1 MRNYSCH
8 IRGFL
13 ALLSFL
19 TIIPTK
25 IHDVFLAAEYFH
37 LVPIVGLIEGVI
49 VVLPLFIPIPSMMKA
64 VLALL
69 IFYILTGFNHL
80 DGFADFID
88 ALASR
93 RKNEEALKIMKE
105 PWRGTMAIVSTTLL
119 IIITYASLTVLVDVE
134 NKWYYIVILA
144 QVLAFESAFILA
156 ILSNPPTYQGLG
168 KLFITKAKRPRKI
181 IANIILMLIITSSIL
196 LFYSLSLVKIL
207 ILIVMTT
214 ATLLTV
220 LYAYIESHRVLGYST
235 GDVLGFCLELSR
247 STNLLIA
254 SILLSVG

>member
-1 MRNYSCH
+1 LHKYSCH

-25 IHDVFLAAEYFH
+25 VHDVFLAAEYFH
-37 LVPIVGLIEGVI
+37 LVPIVGFIEGVI
-49 VVLPLFIPIPSMMKA
+49 VILPLFIPIPSMMKA
-64 VLALL
+64 ILALL
-69 IFYILTGFNHL
+69 AFYILTGFNHL

-93 RKNEEALKIMKE
+93 KKNEEALKIMKE
-105 PWRGTMAIVSTTLL
+105 PWRGTMAIASTTLL
-119 IIITYASLTVLVDVE
+119 ILVTYISLIVLVE
-134 NKWYYIVILA
+134 NKWYTIILA
-144 QVLAFESAFILA
+144 QVLAFESMFILA

-181 IANIILMLIITSSIL
+181 MANIILMSIITFLIL
-196 LFYSLSLVKIL
+196 LLYSPDPVKIL
-207 ILIVMTT
+207 TLIIMTT
-214 ATLLTV
+214 TTLLII
-220 LYAYIESHRVLGYST
+220 LCAYVKSHRVLGYST

>member
-1 MRNYSCH
+1 MHKYSYH

-25 IHDVFLAAEYFH
+25 VHDVFLAAEYFH
-37 LVPIVGLIEGVI
+37 LVPIVGFIEGVI
-49 VVLPLFIPIPSMMKA
+49 VILPLFIPIPSMIKT

-69 IFYILTGFNHL
+69 AFYILTGFNHL

-93 RKNEEALKIMKE
+93 KKNEEALKIMKE
-105 PWRGTMAIVSTTLL
+105 PWRGTMAIASTTLL
-119 IIITYASLTVLVDVE
+119 ILVTYISLVVLIE
-134 NKWYYIVILA
+134 NKWYSIIFA
-144 QVLAFESAFILA
+144 QVLAFESMFILA

-168 KLFITKAKRPRKI
+168 KLFITRAKRPRKI
-181 IANIILMLIITSSIL
+181 MANIILMLVITSLIL
-196 LFYSLSLVKIL
+196 LLYGPDPVEIL
-207 ILIVMTT
+207 TLIIMTI
-214 ATLLTV
+214 ATLLTM
-220 LYAYIESHRVLGYST
+220 LYAYVKSHRVLGYST

-247 STNLLIA
+247 SANLLIA
-254 SILLSVG
+254 SVLLSVG

>member
-1 MRNYSCH
+1 MHKYSCH

-25 IHDVFLAAEYFH
+25 VHDVFLAAEYFH
-37 LVPIVGLIEGVI
+37 LVPIVGFIEGVI
-49 VVLPLFIPIPSMMKA
+49 VILPLFIPIPSMMKA
-64 VLALL
+64 ILALL
-69 IFYILTGFNHL
+69 AFYILTGFNHL

-93 RKNEEALKIMKE
+93 KKNEEALKIMKE
-105 PWRGTMAIVSTTLL
+105 PWRGTMAIASTTLL
-119 IIITYASLTVLVDVE
+119 ILVTYISLIVLVE
-134 NKWYYIVILA
+134 NKWYTIILA
-144 QVLAFESAFILA
+144 QVLAFESMFILA

-181 IANIILMLIITSSIL
+181 MANIILMSIITFLIL
-196 LFYSLSLVKIL
+196 LLYSPDLVKIL
-207 ILIVMTT
+207 TLIIMTIT
-214 ATLLTV
+214 TLLII
-220 LYAYIESHRVLGYST
+220 LYAYVKSHRVLGYST

>member
-1 MRNYSCH
+1 MHKYSYH

-25 IHDVFLAAEYFH
+25 VHDVFLAAEYFH
-37 LVPIVGLIEGVI
+37 LVPIVGFIEGVI
-49 VVLPLFIPIPSMMKA
+49 VILPLFIPIPSTIRA

-69 IFYILTGFNHL
+69 AFYILTGFNHL

-88 ALASR
+88 TLASR
-93 RKNEEALKIMKE
+93 KKNEEALKIMKE
-105 PWRGTMAIVSTTLL
+105 PWRGSMAIASTTLL
-119 IIITYASLTVLVDVE
+119 ILVTYISLIVLVE
-134 NKWYYIVILA
+134 NKWYSIILA
-144 QVLAFESAFILA
+144 QILAFESMFILA

-168 KLFITKAKRPRKI
+168 KLFITRAKRPRKI
-181 IANIILMLIITSSIL
+181 MANIILMLVITFLIL
-196 LFYSLSLVKIL
+196 LFYGPDLVKIL
-207 ILIVMTT
+207 TLIIMTIT
-214 ATLLTV
+214 TLLTI
-220 LYAYIESHRVLGYST
+220 LYAYVKSHRVLGYST

-247 STNLLIA
+247 SANLLIA

>member
-1 MRNYSCH
+1 LHKYSYH

-25 IHDVFLAAEYFH
+25 VHDVFLAAEYFH
-37 LVPIVGLIEGVI
+37 LVPIVGFIEGVI
-49 VVLPLFIPIPSMMKA
+49 VILPLFIPIPSMIKA

-69 IFYILTGFNHL
+69 TFYILTGFNHL

-88 ALASR
+88 TLASR
-93 RKNEEALKIMKE
+93 KKNEEALKIMKE
-105 PWRGTMAIVSTTLL
+105 PWRGSMAIASTTLL
-119 IIITYASLTVLVDVE
+119 ILVTYISLIVLVE
-134 NKWYYIVILA
+134 NKWYSIILA
-144 QVLAFESAFILA
+144 QILAFESMFILA

-168 KLFITKAKRPRKI
+168 KLFITRAKRPRKI
-181 IANIILMLIITSSIL
+181 MANIILMLVITFLIL
-196 LFYSLSLVKIL
+196 LFYGPDLVKIL
-207 ILIVMTT
+207 TLIIMTIT
-214 ATLLTV
+214 TLLTI
-220 LYAYIESHRVLGYST
+220 LYAYVKSHRVLGYST

-247 STNLLIA
+247 SANLLIA